1 MADQEAQFD
10 PGPAATPDAATD
22 VMAILEASVSPEEAS
37 ALQAEFGAA
46 DGAVPGEA
54 VPPPASPD
62 VVPASSPSAA
72 PAPAFDPRELLQTFQ
87 AQAQQ
92 QAQAFE
98 QLLQVERQKSAE
110 ALARIEAL
118 TAPKK
123 EPRKE
128 DPSVADFRQ
137 SILDDMNDHPV
148 VKEARE
154 AKQRA
159 EETQERLDAVLRQQ
173 NYAQMKASAEHAV
186 ENVFLK
192 GVSQHLEPQEAAEI
206 RPLLKELSYAAAL
219 TLGQH
224 SGQYVSPA
232 DAAVP
237 LAKAIQTLV
246 KAQQRAFNAQAKASV
261 AQRTQAPR
269 AVAVATEPGSGTGNA
284 GFKPTRDQINHFYG
298 GDSWAAAMD
307 AERGYPRIPR

>member
-10 PGPAATPDAATD
+10 SGQAATPDAATD
-22 VMAILEASVSPEEAS
+22 VMAMLEASVSPEEAS

-46 DGAVPGEA
+46 DGSVPGEV
-54 VPPPASPD
+54 VPPPASLD
-62 VVPASSPSAA
+62 VPASSPSAA

-98 QLLQVERQKSAE
+98 QLLAVERQKSAE

-128 DPSVADFRQ
+128 DPSISEFRQ
-137 SILDDMNDHPV
+137 SILEDFNDHPV
-148 VKEARE
+148 VREAKEAR
-154 AKQRA
+154 AKA
-159 EETQERLDAVLRQQ
+159 EETQRKLDAVLQQQ

-192 GVSQHLEPQEAAEI
+192 DVGQFLEANEAAEI
-206 RPLLKELSYAAAL
+206 KPLLKELSYAAAL

-224 SGQYVSPA
+224 SGQYVSPS

-237 LAKAIQTLV
+237 LAKAINTLV
-246 KAQQRAFNAQAKASV
+246 RAQMKAHNAKAKASV
-261 AQRTQAPR
+261 QARAQAPR
-269 AVAVATEPGSGTGNA
+269 AMAVATEPGAGSGQGN
-284 GFKPTRDQINHFYG
+284 FKPSRDQVNHYYG